1 MIERLIHATLEQRLI
16 VLLMVFGLIISGMAA
31 FHHLPID
38 AFPDV
43 TPVQVQVITKAPAL
57 APAEIERLVTFPLEI
72 ELTNLPGKTELRSV
86 SRFGLSVITVVFED
100 RLDIYF
106 ARQLVLERIIQA
118 RSRLPQS
125 AEPVLGPVSTG
136 LGEVFMYLIEGPQSL
151 MELRTLQDWVIR
163 PMLRAVPGLADIDTL
178 GGLAKQ
184 YEVLVDPDRLTSL
197 GLTLR
202 QVHAA
207 VVGNNQNAGG
217 SYIEQGGD
225 KLVVH
230 GVGLARSAADLEQIV
245 VAAHNGTPIY
255 LRDVAQVRQGNAIRL
270 GGVTRDGKGEV
281 LEGIAVMLRGGNSRT
296 IVSAVKD
303 KVALINQVLPAGV
316 TITPFYDRIELVAR
330 ALETVERA
338 LLEGAAVVIL
348 VLYLFLRN
356 LRGALVV
363 ALTLPLA
370 TLATF
375 LIMQQV
381 GLSANLMSLGGLAI
395 SLGMIVD
402 AAIVQVENVE
412 RHLNETGM
420 RPGTA
425 RRNGPEGTAHQRL
438 LTSCA
443 ERLPVVLR
451 AVLEVRRPSLFGELI
466 IALTFVPL
474 LTLQGL
480 EGKMFIPLALTVV
493 IALLSSL
500 ILSMTVVPVLAAV
513 LMKPR
518 ETKEGGRLLEK
529 GRRLYRSILE
539 GAMRRTRLV
548 VFIAAGILVGG
559 AALVPFVGREFVPI
573 MDEGAIVVNLMRL
586 PSISLSESLKIAGD
600 IERLLLG
607 IADVRSVVSRTGAN
621 ELGTDPMG
629 MELSDMYVLLKP
641 DSEWQASSKA
651 EIEEQV
657 RRRLAQVPGIAF
669 GLSQPIAMR
678 VDELVSG
685 VRSQVAVKL
694 FGDDLDTLRTKA
706 EQIGRVM
713 GRVRGLSDLR
723 IEQVSGLYYLTIDID
738 RAKIARHGINVAEV
752 TEVIEAVGGG
762 IAAGEVFEGQWRF
775 PIMIRFPDA
784 RRADVETIA
793 ALWVTAPDGTRIP
806 LRDLAQIRIVDGPA
820 QISREQA
827 SRRIVIEANVVGR
840 DLVGAVEEARSE
852 VTRTVPLPPG
862 YYLTWG
868 GQFENQQQAMARLVL
883 VLPLVTGLI
892 FLLLYVTFGNLR
904 QAALLLLAIPF
915 AMVGG
920 LLALWLT
927 GLYLSV
933 PASVGFIA
941 LFGVAVL
948 NGVVKVAYINQLRER
963 GMALDEAVLT
973 GMVLRLR
980 PVLMTAI
987 VAMLALTP
995 LLLATGPGSEIQR
1008 PLATVVIG
1016 GLFSSTALTLVVLPV
1031 LYRWIEQRMSQRR
1044 EGETAVLELASD

>member
-1 MIERLIHATLEQRLI
+1 MIERLIRGALEQRLI
-16 VLLMVFGLIISGMAA
+16 VLLLMLGLIVSGVAA
-31 FHHLPID
+31 FRHLPID

-43 TPVQVQVITKAPAL
+43 TPVQVQVITRAPSL
-57 APAEIERLVTFPLEI
+57 APSEIERLVTFPLEI
-72 ELTNLPGKTELRSV
+72 ELTNLPRKTELRSV

-100 RLDIYF
+100 RMDIYF
-106 ARQLVLERIIQA
+106 ARHLVLERVLQA
-118 RSRLPQS
+118 RSRLPAS

-136 LGEVFMYLIEGPQSL
+136 LSEVFMYLVEGSTQSL
-151 MELRTLQDWVIR
+151 IDLRTLQDWVIR
-163 PMLRAVPGLADIDTL
+163 PMLRAVPGLADVDTL

-184 YEVLVDPDRLTSL
+184 YEVLVDPNRLTSF

-207 VVGNNQNAGG
+207 VAGNNQNAGG

-230 GVGLARSAADLEQIV
+230 GVGLARSVGDLEQIV
-245 VAAHNGTPIY
+245 VAAHKGTPIY
-255 LRDVAQVRQGNAIRL
+255 LRDVAQVRQGTAIRL
-270 GGVTRDGKGEV
+270 GGVTRDGTGEV
-281 LEGIAVMLRGGNSRT
+281 LEGIAVMLRGGNSRE
-296 IVSAVKD
+296 IVAGVKD
-303 KVALINQVLPAGV
+303 KVELINRVLPAGV
-316 TITPFYDRIELVAR
+316 KMVPFHDRIELVAR
-330 ALETVERA
+330 ALDTVERA

-412 RHLNETGM
+412 RHLGEQTTG
-420 RPGTA
+420 RALSVTD
-425 RRNGPEGTAHQRL
+425 
-438 LTSCA
+438 
-443 ERLPVVLR
+443 RLPVVLR

-474 LTLQGL
+474 LTLQGM

-500 ILSMTVVPVLAAV
+500 VLSMTVVPVLAAV

-518 ETKEGGRLLEK
+518 VAEEGGHLLER
-529 GRRLYRSILE
+529 GRRLYRQLLE
-539 GAMRRTRLV
+539 GAIHKTRLV
-548 VFIAAGILVGG
+548 VLAAAGVLVGG
-559 AALVPFVGREFVPI
+559 AALVPFIGREFVPI
-573 MDEGAIVVNLMRL
+573 MDEGTIVVNVMRL
-586 PSISLSESLKIAGD
+586 PSISLSESLKISGEV
-600 IERLLLG
+600 ERLLLE
-607 IADVRSVVSRTGAN
+607 IPDVRSVVSRTGAN

-629 MELSDMYVLLKP
+629 MELSDMYVLLKSE
-641 DSEWQASSKA
+641 SEWQAQSKA
-651 EIEEQV
+651 DIEEQI

-694 FGDDLDTLRTKA
+694 FGDELETLRIKA
-706 EQIGRVM
+706 EEIARVL
-713 GRVRGLSDLR
+713 RQVRGLSDLR
-723 IEQVSGLYYLTIDID
+723 VEQVSGLYYLKIDID
-738 RAKIARHGINVAEV
+738 RARIARYGINVAEI

-775 PIMIRFPDA
+775 PIMVRFPDD
-784 RRADVETIA
+784 RRADVETIV
-793 ALWVTAPDGTRIP
+793 ALWVTAPDGSRIP
-806 LRDLAQIRIVDGPA
+806 LRDLAEIRIVDGPA
-820 QISREQA
+820 QISREHA

-840 DLVGAVEEARSE
+840 DLVGAVEEAQAAVGRL
-852 VTRTVPLPPG
+852 VQLPPG
-862 YYLTWG
+862 YYVTWG
-868 GQFENQQQAMARLVL
+868 GQFENQQQAMARLAV
-883 VLPLVTGLI
+883 VVPLVIGLI
-892 FLLLYVTFGNLR
+892 FLLLFFTFGNLR
-904 QAALLLLAIPF
+904 QAALILLAIPF

-920 LLALWLT
+920 LLALMLG

-948 NGVVKVAYINQLRER
+948 NGVVKIAYINQLREQ

-980 PVLMTAI
+980 PVLMTAV
-987 VAMLALTP
+987 VAMMALLP

-1031 LYRWIEQRMSQRR
+1031 LYRWVEQRMARR
-1044 EGETAVLELASD
+1044 RASEEAVLTTASDREVTT

>member
-1 MIERLIHATLEQRLI
+1 MIERLIRTALEQRFI
-16 VLLMVFGLIISGMAA
+16 VLLAVFGLIVSGVVA
-31 FHHLPID
+31 FRHLPID

-43 TPVQVQVITKAPAL
+43 TPVQVQVITRAPSL
-57 APAEIERLVTFPLEI
+57 APSEIERLVTFPLEI

-86 SRFGLSVITVVFED
+86 SRFGLSVITLVFED
-100 RLDIYF
+100 RMDIYF
-106 ARQLVLERIIQA
+106 ARQLVLERVLQA
-118 RSRLPQS
+118 RARLPQN

-136 LGEVFMYLIEGPQSL
+136 LSEVFMYLVEGSTQSL

-163 PMLRAVPGLADIDTL
+163 PMLRAVPGLADVDTL
-178 GGLAKQ
+178 GGLAQQ
-184 YEVLVDPDRLTSL
+184 YDVLVDPNRLTNF

-207 VVGNNQNAGG
+207 VAGNNQNAGG
-217 SYIEQGGD
+217 GYIEQGGD
-225 KLVVH
+225 KLVVY

-245 VAAHNGTPIY
+245 VAAHKGTPIY
-255 LRDVAQVRQGNAIRL
+255 LRDVAQVRQGAAIRL

-281 LEGIAVMLRGGNSRT
+281 LEGIAVMLRGGNSRE
-296 IVSAVKD
+296 IVSGVKN
-303 KVALINQVLPAGV
+303 KVELINRVLPAGV
-316 TITPFYDRIELVAR
+316 SVVPFYDRIELVTR
-330 ALETVERA
+330 ALDTVERA

-363 ALTLPLA
+363 AMTLPLA

-412 RHLNETGM
+412 RHLGEQTKG
-420 RPGTA
+420 RPLSVTD
-425 RRNGPEGTAHQRL
+425 RL
-438 LTSCA
+438 Q
-443 ERLPVVLR
+443 VVLR

-474 LTLQGL
+474 LTLQGM

-500 ILSMTVVPVLAAV
+500 VLSMTVVPVLAAL

-518 ETKEGGRLLEK
+518 VTPEGGRLLDR
-529 GRRLYRSILE
+529 GRWLYRKLLE
-539 GAMRRTRLV
+539 GAIRRTRLV
-548 VFIAAGILVGG
+548 TLVAAGVLVGG
-559 AALVPFVGREFVPI
+559 AALVPFIGREFVPI
-573 MDEGAIVVNLMRL
+573 MDEGTIVVNVMRL
-586 PSISLSESLKIAGD
+586 PSISLSESLKISGE
-600 IERLLLG
+600 IERLLLE
-607 IADVRSVVSRTGAN
+607 IPDVRSVVSRTGAN

-629 MELSDMYVLLKP
+629 MELSDMFVLLKP
-641 DSEWQASSKA
+641 ESGWQAGSKI
-651 EIEEQV
+651 EIEEQI
-657 RRRLAQVPGIAF
+657 RRRLTQVPGIAF

-694 FGDDLDTLRTKA
+694 FGDELETLRAKA
-706 EQIGRVM
+706 DEIARVM
-713 GRVRGLSDLR
+713 RQVRGLSDLR
-723 IEQVSGLYYLTIDID
+723 VEQVWGLYYLKIEID
-738 RAKIARHGINVAEV
+738 RTKIARHGINVAEI

-775 PIMIRFPDA
+775 PIMVRFPDD

-793 ALWVTAPDGTRIP
+793 ALWVTAPDGSRIP
-806 LRDLAQIRIVDGPA
+806 LRDLAEIRIMEGPA
-820 QISREQA
+820 QISREHA
-827 SRRIVIEANVVGR
+827 SRRIVIEANVVER
-840 DLVGAVEEARSE
+840 DLVGAVEEAQAAVSRL
-852 VTRTVPLPPG
+852 VQLPTG

-868 GQFENQQQAMARLVL
+868 GQFENQRKAMARLAV
-883 VLPLVTGLI
+883 VVPLVVTLI
-892 FLLLYVTFGNLR
+892 FLLLYFTFGNLR
-904 QAALLLLAIPF
+904 QAALILLAIPF

-920 LLALWLT
+920 LLALWLM
-927 GLYLSV
+927 GIYLSV

-948 NGVVKVAYINQLRER
+948 NGVVKIAYINQLREQ
-963 GMALDEAVLT
+963 GKDLDEAVLT

-980 PVLMTAI
+980 PVLMTAVVSI
-987 VAMLALTP
+987 LALTP
-995 LLLATGPGSEIQR
+995 LLLSTGPGSEIQR
-1008 PLATVVIG
+1008 PLAIVVIG
-1016 GLFSSTALTLVVLPV
+1016 GLFSSTVLTLVVLPV
-1031 LYRWIEQRMSQRR
+1031 LYRWVEQRFANKGSM
-1044 EGETAVLELASD
+1044 ETSVLNVT

>member
-1 MIERLIHATLEQRLI
+1 MIERLIRTALAQRLI
-16 VLLMVFGLIISGMAA
+16 ILLAVLGLIVSGVAA
-31 FHHLPID
+31 FRHLPID

-43 TPVQVQVITKAPAL
+43 TPVQVQVITRAPSL

-72 ELTNLPGKTELRSV
+72 ELTNLPGKMELRSV

-100 RLDIYF
+100 RMDIYF
-106 ARQLVLERIIQA
+106 VRQLVLERLLQA
-118 RSRLPQS
+118 RSRLPQN

-136 LGEVFMYLIEGPQSL
+136 LSEVFMYLVEGSTQTL

-163 PMLRAVPGLADIDTL
+163 PMLRAVPGLADVDTL

-184 YEVLVDPDRLTSL
+184 YEVLVDPNRLTSF

-202 QVHAA
+202 QVQAA
-207 VVGNNQNAGG
+207 VAGNNQNAGG
-217 SYIEQGGD
+217 GYIERGGD
-225 KLVVH
+225 KLIVH
-230 GVGLARSAADLEQIV
+230 GVGLARSATDLEQIV
-245 VAAHNGTPIY
+245 VAAHKGTPIY
-255 LRDVAQVRQGNAIRL
+255 LRDVAQVRQGSAIRL

-281 LEGIAVMLRGGNSRT
+281 LEGIAVMLRGGNSREV
-296 IVSAVKD
+296 VSAVKD
-303 KVALINQVLPAGV
+303 KVELINRVLPAGV
-316 TITPFYDRIELVAR
+316 KIVPFYDRIELVAR
-330 ALETVERA
+330 ALATVEGA
-338 LLEGAAVVIL
+338 LLEGVAVVIL

-370 TLATF
+370 VLATF

-412 RHLNETGM
+412 RHLSEQTKG
-420 RPGTA
+420 RALSVTD
-425 RRNGPEGTAHQRL
+425 RV
-438 LTSCA
+438 
-443 ERLPVVLR
+443 PVVLH
-451 AVLEVRRPSLFGELI
+451 AVLEVRKPSLFGELI
-466 IALTFVPL
+466 IALTFIPL
-474 LTLQGL
+474 LALQGM

-500 ILSMTVVPVLAAV
+500 VLSMTVVPVLAAM

-518 ETKEGGRLLEK
+518 PATEGGRLLERVR
-529 GRRLYRSILE
+529 GRYRRLLE
-539 GAMRRTRLV
+539 GAIRRTRLV
-548 VFIAAGILVGG
+548 VLTAVCLLVGG
-559 AALVPFVGREFVPI
+559 VALVPFIGREFVPV
-573 MDEGAIVVNLMRL
+573 MDEGTVVVNMMRL
-586 PSISLSESLKIAGD
+586 PSISLTESLKISGD
-600 IERLLLG
+600 VERVLLE
-607 IADVRSVVSRTGAN
+607 IPDVRSVVSRTGAN

-641 DSEWQASSKA
+641 DSDWQAQSKI
-651 EIEEQV
+651 EIEEQI
-657 RRRLAQVPGIAF
+657 RRRLEQVPGIAF

-694 FGDDLDTLRTKA
+694 FGDDLETLRVKA
-706 EQIGRVM
+706 DEIARVL
-713 GRVRGLSDLR
+713 RQVRGMADLR
-723 IEQVSGLYYLTIDID
+723 VEQVSGLYYLKIDID
-738 RAKIARHGINVAEV
+738 RTKIARHGINVAEI

-762 IAAGEVFEGQWRF
+762 LAAGEVFEGQWRF
-775 PIMIRFPDA
+775 PIMVRFPDD
-784 RRADVETIA
+784 RRIDVETIA
-793 ALWVTAPDGTRIP
+793 ALGVTAPDGSRIP
-806 LRDLAQIRIVDGPA
+806 LRELADIRIVEGPA
-820 QISREQA
+820 QISREHA

-840 DLVGAVEEARSE
+840 DLVGAVEEAQTAVSRQ
-852 VTRTVPLPPG
+852 VQLPSG
-862 YYLTWG
+862 YYVTWG
-868 GQFENQQQAMARLVL
+868 GQFENQQKAMARLAV
-883 VLPLVTGLI
+883 VVPLVIGLI
-892 FLLLYVTFGNLR
+892 FLLLYFTFGNLR
-904 QAALLLLAIPF
+904 HAALILLAIPF

-920 LLALWLT
+920 LLGLLVG

-948 NGVVKVAYINQLRER
+948 NGVVKIAYINQLREQ
-963 GMALDEAVLT
+963 GMPLDEAVLT

-980 PVLMTAI
+980 PVLMTAV
-987 VAMLALTP
+987 VAMMALIP

-1016 GLFSSTALTLVVLPV
+1016 GLFSSTALILVVMPV
-1031 LYRWIEQRMSQRR
+1031 LYRWMEQRIVQRR
-1044 EGETAVLELASD
+1044 ETGSLVSASRSATETTP

>member
-1 MIERLIHATLEQRLI
+1 MIEQLIRTALAQRLL
-16 VLLMVFGLIISGMAA
+16 VLLVALGLIISGVAA
-31 FHHLPID
+31 FRHLPID

-43 TPVQVQVITKAPAL
+43 TPVQVQVITRAPSL
-57 APAEIERLVTFPLEI
+57 APLEIERLVTFPLEI

-100 RLDIYF
+100 KIDTYF
-106 ARQLVLERIIQA
+106 ARQLVLERILRT
-118 RSRLPQS
+118 RSGLPQNV
-125 AEPVLGPVSTG
+125 EPTLGPVSTG
-136 LGEVFMYLIEGPQSL
+136 LSEVFMYLVEGSAQSL
-151 MELRTLQDWVIR
+151 MDLRTLQDWVIR
-163 PMLRAVPGLADIDTL
+163 PMLRAVPGLADVDTL
-178 GGLAKQ
+178 GGFAKQ
-184 YEVLVDPDRLTSL
+184 YEVLVDSNRLTSL
-197 GLTLR
+197 DLTLR
-202 QVHAA
+202 QVHSA

-225 KLVVH
+225 KLVVY
-230 GVGLARSAADLEQIV
+230 GVGLARSVEDLEQIV
-245 VAAHNGTPIY
+245 VAAHKGTPIY
-255 LRDVAQVRQGNAIRL
+255 LRDVAQVRQGTAIRL

-281 LEGIAVMLRGGNSRT
+281 LEGIAVMLRGGNSREIIST
-296 IVSAVKD
+296 VKD
-303 KVALINQVLPAGV
+303 KVELINRVLPAGV

-330 ALETVERA
+330 ALDTVERA
-338 LLEGAAVVIL
+338 LQEGVAVVIL

-370 TLATF
+370 VLATF

-412 RHLNETGM
+412 RHLTEQTKG
-420 RPGTA
+420 RALSITD
-425 RRNGPEGTAHQRL
+425 
-438 LTSCA
+438 
-443 ERLPVVLR
+443 RLPVVLR
-451 AVLEVRRPSLFGELI
+451 AVLEVRKPSLFGELI

-474 LTLQGL
+474 LTLQGM
-480 EGKMFIPLALTVV
+480 EGKMFVPLALTVV

-500 ILSMTVVPVLAAV
+500 VLSMTVIPVLAAV

-518 ETKEGGRLLEK
+518 VTTEGGRLLER
-529 GRRLYRSILE
+529 GRRLYRRMLE
-539 GAMRRTRLV
+539 GAIRRTRLV
-548 VFIAAGILVGG
+548 VIVAAAVLIGGMALIPFI
-559 AALVPFVGREFVPI
+559 GREFVPI
-573 MDEGAIVVNLMRL
+573 MDEGTIVVNLMRL
-586 PSISLSESLKIAGD
+586 PSISLSESLNISGEA
-600 IERLLLG
+600 ERLLLD
-607 IADVRSVVSRTGAN
+607 IPDVRSVISRTGAN

-641 DSEWQASSKA
+641 ESEWQARSKA

-657 RRRLAQVPGIAF
+657 RRRLAQVPGIAY

-685 VRSQVAVKL
+685 VRSQIAVKL
-694 FGDDLDTLRTKA
+694 FGDDLETLRRKA
-706 EQIGRVM
+706 DELSRVLQQ
-713 GRVRGLSDLR
+713 VRGISDLR
-723 IEQVSGLYYLTIDID
+723 VEQVSGLYYLKLDID

-762 IAAGEVFEGQWRF
+762 LAAGEIFEGQWRF
-775 PIMIRFPDA
+775 PIRVRFPDD
-784 RRADVETIA
+784 RRADVESIA
-793 ALWVTAPDGTRIP
+793 AIWVTAPDGSRIP
-806 LRDLAQIRIVDGPA
+806 LRELADIRIVEGPA
-820 QISREQA
+820 QISREHA

-840 DLVGAVEEARSE
+840 DLVGAVEEAQTGVARL
-852 VTRTVPLPPG
+852 VQLPPG
-862 YYLTWG
+862 YYVTWG
-868 GQFENQQQAMARLVL
+868 GQFENQQKAMARLAV
-883 VLPLVTGLI
+883 VVPLVIGLI
-892 FLLLYVTFGNLR
+892 FLLLFFTFGNLR
-904 QAALLLLAIPF
+904 QAVLILLAIPF

-920 LLALWLT
+920 LLALLLG

-948 NGVVKVAYINQLRER
+948 NGVVKIAYINQLREQ
-963 GMALDEAVLT
+963 GMSLDESVLT

-980 PVLMTAI
+980 PVLMTAV
-987 VAMLALTP
+987 VAIMALLP
-995 LLLATGPGSEIQR
+995 LLLASGPGSEIQR

-1031 LYRWIEQRMSQRR
+1031 LYWWMERRIVQRR
-1044 EGETAVLELASD
+1044 ASGAALLTSASVREVAT

>member
-1 MIERLIHATLEQRLI
+1 MIERLIRAALEQRLI
-16 VLLMVFGLIISGMAA
+16 VLLAVVGLIVGGVAA
-31 FHHLPID
+31 FRHLPID

-43 TPVQVQVITKAPAL
+43 TPVQVQVITQAPSL

-100 RLDIYF
+100 KVDIYF
-106 ARQLVLERIIQA
+106 ARQLVLERVLQA
-118 RSRLPQS
+118 RSRLPEN
-125 AEPVLGPVSTG
+125 AEPLLGPVSTG
-136 LGEVFMYLIEGPQSL
+136 LSEVFMYLVEGSTQSL
-151 MELRTLQDWVIR
+151 MDLRTLQDWVIR
-163 PMLRAVPGLADIDTL
+163 PMLRAVPGLADVDTL

-184 YEVLVDPDRLTSL
+184 YEVLVDPNRLTSF

-207 VVGNNQNAGG
+207 VTGNNQNAGG
-217 SYIEQGGD
+217 GYIERGGD
-225 KLVVH
+225 KLVVY
-230 GVGLARSAADLEQIV
+230 GQGLARSAADLERIV
-245 VAAHNGTPIY
+245 VAAHKGTPIY
-255 LRDVAQVRQGNAIRL
+255 LRDVAQVRQGSAIRL
-270 GGVTRDGKGEV
+270 GGVTRDGQGEV
-281 LEGIAVMLRGGNSRT
+281 LEGIAVMLRGGNSREV
-296 IVSAVKD
+296 VSAVKD
-303 KVALINQVLPAGV
+303 KVELINRVLPAGV
-316 TITPFYDRIELVAR
+316 KIVPFYDRIELVAR
-330 ALETVERA
+330 ALATVEGA
-338 LLEGAAVVIL
+338 LLEGTAVVIL

-370 TLATF
+370 VLATF

-412 RHLNETGM
+412 RHLSEQTKG
-420 RPGTA
+420 RALSVTD
-425 RRNGPEGTAHQRL
+425 RV
-438 LTSCA
+438 
-443 ERLPVVLR
+443 PVVLR
-451 AVLEVRRPSLFGELI
+451 AVLEVRKPSLFGELI

-474 LTLQGL
+474 LALQGM

-500 ILSMTVVPVLAAV
+500 VLSMTVVPVLAAM

-518 ETKEGGRLLEK
+518 PATEGGRLLERVR
-529 GRRLYRSILE
+529 GRYRRLLE
-539 GAMRRTRLV
+539 GAIRRTRLV
-548 VFIAAGILVGG
+548 VLAAVCLLVGG
-559 AALVPFVGREFVPI
+559 VALVPFIGREFVPV
-573 MDEGAIVVNLMRL
+573 MDEGTVVVNMMRL
-586 PSISLSESLKIAGD
+586 PSISLTESLKISGD
-600 IERLLLG
+600 VERVLLE
-607 IADVRSVVSRTGAN
+607 IPDVRSVVSRTGAN

-629 MELSDMYVLLKP
+629 MKLSDMYVLLKP
-641 DSEWQASSKA
+641 DFEWQAQSKA
-651 EIEEQV
+651 DIEEQI
-657 RRRLAQVPGIAF
+657 RRRLEQVPGIAF

-694 FGDDLDTLRTKA
+694 FGDDLETLRVKA
-706 EQIGRVM
+706 DEIARVL
-713 GRVRGLSDLR
+713 RQVRGMADLR
-723 IEQVSGLYYLTIDID
+723 VEQVSGLYYLKIDID
-738 RAKIARHGINVAEV
+738 RTKIARHGINVAEI

-775 PIMIRFPDA
+775 PIMVRFPDD

-793 ALWVTAPDGTRIP
+793 ALGVTAPDGSRIP
-806 LRDLAQIRIVDGPA
+806 LRELADIRIVEGPA
-820 QISREQA
+820 QISREHA

-840 DLVGAVEEARSE
+840 DLVGAVEEAQIAVSRQIQ
-852 VTRTVPLPPG
+852 LPPG
-862 YYLTWG
+862 YYVTWG
-868 GQFENQQQAMARLVL
+868 GQFENQQKAMARLAV
-883 VLPLVTGLI
+883 VVPLVIGLI
-892 FLLLYVTFGNLR
+892 FLLLYFTFGNLR
-904 QAALLLLAIPF
+904 QAALILLAIPF

-920 LLALWLT
+920 LLGLLVG

-948 NGVVKVAYINQLRER
+948 NGVVKIAYINQLREQ
-963 GMALDEAVLT
+963 GMPLDEAVLT

-980 PVLMTAI
+980 PVLMTAV
-987 VAMLALTP
+987 VAMMALIP

-1016 GLFSSTALTLVVLPV
+1016 GLFSSTALILVVMPV
-1031 LYRWIEQRMSQRR
+1031 LYRWMEQRILQRHEAEVPTR
-1044 EGETAVLELASD
+1044 APRSATEATS

>member
-1 MIERLIHATLEQRLI
+1 MIERLIRTALAQRLI
-16 VLLMVFGLIISGMAA
+16 VLLSVLGLIVSGVAVIR
-31 FHHLPID
+31 HLPID

-43 TPVQVQVITKAPAL
+43 TPVQVQVITRAPSL
-57 APAEIERLVTFPLEI
+57 APSEIERLVTFPLEI

-100 RLDIYF
+100 RMDIYF
-106 ARQLVLERIIQA
+106 ARQLVLERLLQA
-118 RSRLPQS
+118 RSRLPEN
-125 AEPVLGPVSTG
+125 AEPLLGPVSTG
-136 LGEVFMYLIEGPQSL
+136 LSEVFMYLVEGSTQTL

-163 PMLRAVPGLADIDTL
+163 PMLRAVPGLADVDTL

-184 YEVLVDPDRLTSL
+184 YEVLVDPNRLTSF

-202 QVHAA
+202 QVQAA
-207 VVGNNQNAGG
+207 VAGNNQNAGG
-217 SYIEQGGD
+217 GYIERGGD

-230 GVGLARSAADLEQIV
+230 GVGLARSATDLEQIV
-245 VAAHNGTPIY
+245 VTAHKGTPIY
-255 LRDVAQVRQGNAIRL
+255 LRDVAQVRQGSAIRL
-270 GGVTRDGKGEV
+270 GGVTRDGQGEV
-281 LEGIAVMLRGGNSRT
+281 LEGIAVMLRGGNSREV
-296 IVSAVKD
+296 VSAVKD
-303 KVALINQVLPAGV
+303 KVELINRVLPAGV
-316 TITPFYDRIELVAR
+316 KIVPFYDRIELVAR
-330 ALETVERA
+330 ALATVEGA
-338 LLEGAAVVIL
+338 LLEGVAVVIL

-370 TLATF
+370 VLATF

-412 RHLNETGM
+412 RHLSEQTKG
-420 RPGTA
+420 RALSVTD
-425 RRNGPEGTAHQRL
+425 RV
-438 LTSCA
+438 
-443 ERLPVVLR
+443 PVVLH
-451 AVLEVRRPSLFGELI
+451 AVLEVRKPSLFGELI

-474 LTLQGL
+474 LALQGM

-500 ILSMTVVPVLAAV
+500 VLSMTVVPVLAAM

-518 ETKEGGRLLEK
+518 VATEGGRLLERVR
-529 GRRLYRSILE
+529 GRYRRLLE
-539 GAMRRTRLV
+539 GAIRRTRLV
-548 VFIAAGILVGG
+548 GLAAVCLLVGG
-559 AALVPFVGREFVPI
+559 VALVPFIGREFVPV
-573 MDEGAIVVNLMRL
+573 MDEGTVVVNMMRL
-586 PSISLSESLKIAGD
+586 PSISLTESLKISGD
-600 IERLLLG
+600 VERVLLE
-607 IADVRSVVSRTGAN
+607 IPDVRSVVSRTGAN

-641 DSEWQASSKA
+641 DSEWQAQSKA
-651 EIEEQV
+651 EIEEQI
-657 RRRLAQVPGIAF
+657 RRRLEQVPGIAF

-694 FGDDLDTLRTKA
+694 FGDDLETLRVKA
-706 EQIGRVM
+706 DEIARVL
-713 GRVRGLSDLR
+713 RQVRGMADLR
-723 IEQVSGLYYLTIDID
+723 VEQVSGLYYLKIDID
-738 RAKIARHGINVAEV
+738 RTKIARHGINVAEI

-775 PIMIRFPDA
+775 PIMVRFPDD
-784 RRADVETIA
+784 RRTDVETIA
-793 ALWVTAPDGTRIP
+793 ALGVTAPDGSRIP
-806 LRDLAQIRIVDGPA
+806 LRELTDIRIVEGPA
-820 QISREQA
+820 QISREHA

-840 DLVGAVEEARSE
+840 DLVGAVEEAQTAVSRQ
-852 VTRTVPLPPG
+852 VQLPSG
-862 YYLTWG
+862 YYVTWG
-868 GQFENQQQAMARLVL
+868 GQFENQQKAMARLAV
-883 VLPLVTGLI
+883 VVPLVIGLI
-892 FLLLYVTFGNLR
+892 FLLLYFTFGNLR
-904 QAALLLLAIPF
+904 HAALILLAIPF

-920 LLALWLT
+920 LLGLLVG

-948 NGVVKVAYINQLRER
+948 NGVVKIAYINQLREQ
-963 GMALDEAVLT
+963 GMPLDEAVLT

-980 PVLMTAI
+980 PVLMTAV
-987 VAMLALTP
+987 VAMMALIP

-1016 GLFSSTALTLVVLPV
+1016 GLFSSTALILVVMPV
-1031 LYRWIEQRMSQRR
+1031 LYRWMEQRIVQRR
-1044 EGETAVLELASD
+1044 ETGSLVSASRSATETTP

>member
-1 MIERLIHATLEQRLI
+1 MIERLIRAVLEQRFI
-16 VLLMVFGLIISGMAA
+16 VLLAVLGLIVSGVVA
-31 FHHLPID
+31 FRHLPID

-43 TPVQVQVITKAPAL
+43 TPVQVQVITRAPSL
-57 APAEIERLVTFPLEI
+57 APPEIERLVTFPLEI

-100 RLDIYF
+100 RMDLYF
-106 ARQLVLERIIQA
+106 ARQLVLERLLQA
-118 RSRLPQS
+118 RSRLPES
-125 AEPVLGPVSTG
+125 AEPVLGPASTG
-136 LGEVFMYLIEGPQSL
+136 LSEVFMYLVEGSTQTL

-163 PMLRAVPGLADIDTL
+163 PMLRAVPGLADVDTL

-184 YEVLVDPDRLTSL
+184 YEVLVDPNRLTSF

-207 VVGNNQNAGG
+207 VTGNNQNAGG
-217 SYIEQGGD
+217 GYIERGGD
-225 KLVVH
+225 KLVVY
-230 GVGLARSAADLEQIV
+230 GQGLARSAADLERIV
-245 VAAHNGTPIY
+245 VAAHKGTPIY
-255 LRDVAQVRQGNAIRL
+255 LRDVAQIRQGTAIRL

-281 LEGIAVMLRGGNSRT
+281 LEGIAVMLRGGNSRE

-303 KVALINQVLPAGV
+303 KVELINRVLPPGV
-316 TITPFYDRIELVAR
+316 TVAPFYDRIELVTR
-330 ALETVERA
+330 ALSTVERA
-338 LLEGAAVVIL
+338 LLEGIAVVIL

-356 LRGALVV
+356 LSGALVV

-370 TLATF
+370 ILATF

-412 RHLNETGM
+412 RHLSEQIKS
-420 RPGTA
+420 RS
-425 RRNGPEGTAHQRL
+425 L
-438 LTSCA
+438 LIA
-443 ERLPVVLR
+443 DRLPVVLR
-451 AVLEVRRPSLFGELI
+451 AVLEVRKPSLFGELI

-474 LTLQGL
+474 LTLQGM
-480 EGKMFIPLALTVV
+480 EGKMFIPLAMTVV

-500 ILSMTVVPVLAAV
+500 VLSMTVVPVLAAV

-518 ETKEGGRLLEK
+518 VTTQSGRLLERVR
-529 GRRLYRSILE
+529 GRYRRLLE
-539 GAMRRTRLV
+539 GAIRRTRLV
-548 VFIAAGILVGG
+548 VFAAVGLLVGG
-559 AALVPFVGREFVPI
+559 AALVPFIGREFVPI
-573 MDEGAIVVNLMRL
+573 MDEGSIVVNMMRL
-586 PSISLSESLKIAGD
+586 PSISLTESLKISGD
-600 IERLLLG
+600 VERVLLE
-607 IADVRSVVSRTGAN
+607 IPDVRSVVSRTGAN

-641 DSEWQASSKA
+641 ASEWQAQSKA

-657 RRRLAQVPGIAF
+657 RQRMEQVPGIAF

-694 FGDDLDTLRTKA
+694 FGDDLETLRMKA
-706 EQIGRVM
+706 DEIVRELRQ
-713 GRVRGLSDLR
+713 VRGMVDLR
-723 IEQVSGLYYLTIDID
+723 VEQVSGLYYLKLDID
-738 RAKIARHGINVAEV
+738 RARIARHGINVAEI

-775 PIMIRFPDA
+775 PIMVRFPDD
-784 RRADVETIA
+784 RRADVESIA
-793 ALWVTAPDGTRIP
+793 ALWVTAPDGARIP
-806 LRDLAQIRIVDGPA
+806 LRELADIRIVEGPA
-820 QISREQA
+820 QISREHA

-840 DLVGAVEEARSE
+840 DLVGAVQEAQEGVARL
-852 VTRTVPLPPG
+852 VQLPPG

-868 GQFENQQQAMARLVL
+868 GQFENQQKAMARLAV
-883 VLPLVTGLI
+883 VVPLVIGLI
-892 FLLLYVTFGNLR
+892 FLLLFFTFGNIR
-904 QAALLLLAIPF
+904 QAALILLAIPF

-920 LLALWLT
+920 LLALMVG

-948 NGVVKVAYINQLRER
+948 NGVVKIAYINQLRED
-963 GMALDEAVLT
+963 GMPLDKAVLT

-980 PVLMTAI
+980 PVLMTAV
-987 VAMLALTP
+987 VAMMALIP
-995 LLLATGPGSEIQR
+995 LLLSSGPGSEIQR

-1031 LYRWIEQRMSQRR
+1031 LYRWMEQRIVQRR
-1044 EGETAVLELASD
+1044 EAESPTLAQRLDREAAT